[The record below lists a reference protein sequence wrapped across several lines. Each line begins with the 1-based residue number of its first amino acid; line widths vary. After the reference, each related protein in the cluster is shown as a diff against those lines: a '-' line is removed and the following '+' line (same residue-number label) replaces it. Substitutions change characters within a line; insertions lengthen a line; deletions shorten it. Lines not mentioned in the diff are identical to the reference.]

1 MNSFLAALNMRPF
14 LAGHSPGVQV
24 TSESIAMEV
33 SASGG
38 ATHTFG
44 GVSTPRRP
52 GSCVT
57 ARWLIRAAA
66 DPRNAVGGKPW
77 ALKVNTTVETSTDAH
92 DPKVGDC
99 LALMMLAAHMG
110 HWQFQHVV

>member
-14 LAGHSPGVQV
+14 LAGHSPGVHV
-24 TSESIAMEV
+24 ASESIAME
-33 SASGG
+33 SPASGG

-44 GVSTPRRP
+44 GVSAPLRP

-66 DPRNAVGGKPW
+66 DPAQRCRRQTMGGQGEHGRRHTHRC
-77 ALKVNTTVETSTDAH
+77 A
-92 DPKVGDC
+92 
-99 LALMMLAAHMG
+99 
-110 HWQFQHVV
+110 